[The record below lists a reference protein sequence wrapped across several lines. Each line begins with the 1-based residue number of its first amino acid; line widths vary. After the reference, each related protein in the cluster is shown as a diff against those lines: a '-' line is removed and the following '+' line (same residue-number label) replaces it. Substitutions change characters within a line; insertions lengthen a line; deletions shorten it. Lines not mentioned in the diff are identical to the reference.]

1 MTKKWFIMLAPVL
14 LWLSVVVD
22 VVAVVGSGVGA
33 DFVADVDA
41 NLTCCSEAGS

>member
-1 MTKKWFIMLAPVL
+1 MLTPVL
-14 LWLSVVVD
+14 LWSSVVVD
-22 VVAVVGSGVGA
+22 VAVVGGGVGA